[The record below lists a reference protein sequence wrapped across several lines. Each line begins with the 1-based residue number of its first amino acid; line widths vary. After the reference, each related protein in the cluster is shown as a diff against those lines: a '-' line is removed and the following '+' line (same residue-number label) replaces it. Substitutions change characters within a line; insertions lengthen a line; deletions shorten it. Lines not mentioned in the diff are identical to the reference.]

1 MRRSIARLI
10 LASLVIASSAPAVG
24 LGQPGGVDTALV
36 RRIKERYV
44 KREVR
49 IRVRDGVQ
57 LFTSIYI
64 PRDSTRRYPV
74 LMSRTPY
81 SVGPYGADY
90 KTALGPSGNPRWVND
105 GYIFVYQDVRGR
117 YYSEG
122 TFRDMTP
129 ILERHDKPTDVD
141 EGTDAYD
148 TIDWLVK
155 NLPTNGRVGIYGTS
169 YPGFYTT
176 ASCLSRHPALVACS
190 PQAPM
195 TDIWMGDDNFHGGA
209 FLLAH
214 NFSFYTRFGRT
225 PRPQPGPDASYP
237 FSMGTPD
244 AFKFYLGLEPL
255 GPGTRKV
262 MDSATAPLWQSI
274 LTHPAYDAFWK
285 ARDVRPHLH
294 DVKAAVLTVGGFYDT
309 EDIHG
314 PWWVFENIERMSSAT
329 DNHVIVGPWS
339 HGGWSRGDDDA
350 LGTLRWTYKTGP
362 FFRDSIEYPFFAHH
376 LAGAPDPKLAAV
388 TVFRTGG
395 DRWDGYDAWPPK
407 ASTPASIYLQPNG
420 KLAFT
425 PPASGA
431 AQFDEYVSDPAKPV
445 PTVERVENNGMP
457 RDYITADQR
466 FASRRTDVL
475 NYQTDALAE
484 DVTLTGWV
492 TPVLHVSTSGTDA
505 DFIVKLIDAF
515 PDSAANWPG
524 DATQF
529 PVGGYQQ
536 LVRGEPFRARYRR
549 SFEKPLPMVSN
560 AADSI
565 RFDMPPIHH
574 TFRRG
579 HRIMVQIQ
587 STWFPHIDLNPQR
600 FVPNVFE
607 AKPAD
612 FQKATMRVYHTPA
625 KPTRLELRRLVDSP

>member
-1 MRRSIARLI
+1 MRRP
-10 LASLVIASSAPAVG
+10 LALLALALVFA
-24 LGQPGGVDTALV
+24 TALPAQGPPGDPALAA
-36 RRIKERYV
+36 RIKELYT
-44 KREVR
+44 KREAR
-49 IRVRDGVQ
+49 IRVRDGTQ
-57 LFTSIYI
+57 LFTSIYV
-64 PRDSTRRYPV
+64 PKDTTRRYPV

-81 SVGPYGADY
+81 SVSPYGADY
-90 KTALGPSGNPRWVND
+90 KAALGPSGNRKWVED

-117 YYSEG
+117 YFSEG

-129 ILERHDKPTDVD
+129 ILEKHDKPTDVD
-141 EGTDAYD
+141 EGTDTYD
-148 TIDWLVK
+148 SIDWLMK
-155 NLPTNGRVGIYGTS
+155 NLPTNGKVGIYGTS

-225 PRPQPGPDASYP
+225 PREQPGPDASYP

-244 AFKFYLGLEPL
+244 AYAFYLGLGPL
-255 GPGTRKV
+255 GPSTRKI
-262 MDSATAPLWQSI
+262 MDPATAPLWQEI
-274 LTHPAYDAFWK
+274 LTHPAYDDFWK
-285 ARDVRPHLH
+285 ARNVRPHLH

-314 PWWVFENIERMSSAT
+314 PWWVYSGIEKLTPSA

-339 HGGWSRGDDDA
+339 HGGWSRGDDDV
-350 LGTLRWTYKTGP
+350 LGSLRWKYKTGP
-362 FFRDSIEYPFFAHH
+362 YYRDSVEYPFFAHY
-376 LAGAPDPKLAAV
+376 LAGAPDPKLPDV
-388 TVFRTGG
+388 LVFRTGG
-395 DRWDGYDAWPPK
+395 DKWDSYDSWPPK
-407 ASTPASIYLQPNG
+407 ASTPVSLYLQPGG

-425 PPASGA
+425 PPSAGA
-431 AQFDEYVSDPAKPV
+431 AYDEYVSDPAKPV
-445 PTVERVENNGMP
+445 PTVERVENQGMP

-475 NYQTDALAE
+475 TYQTDVLAS

-505 DFIVKLIDAF
+505 DFIVKLVDVF
-515 PDSAANWPG
+515 PDSAANWPN
-524 DATQF
+524 DPSMF

-549 SFEKPLPMVSN
+549 SFEKPSPMVAN
-560 AADSI
+560 TPDSI

-579 HRIMVQIQ
+579 HRIMV
-587 STWFPHIDLNPQR
+587 
-600 FVPNVFE
+600 
-607 AKPAD
+607 
-612 FQKATMRVYHTPA
+612 
-625 KPTRLELRRLVDSP
+625 